1 MNLDRVFNGIIKYL
15 DREIFPHMNDWQE
28 MLARIAVSR
37 VTADP
42 AKLKSTLMANPFV
55 RTFAII
61 DGEGNVDIEHLLN
74 DVKCQIEKK
83 GKLELTIPMFG
94 KFNFI
99 PDDIDKLHY
108 YITEG

>member
-1 MNLDRVFNGIIKYL
+1 
-15 DREIFPHMNDWQE
+15 

-42 AKLKSTLMANPFV
+42 AKLKSTMMANPFI

-74 DVKCQIEKK
+74 DVKVQIEKK
-83 GKLELTIPMFG
+83 GKLELNIPMFG
-94 KFNFI
+94 KFNFM
-99 PDDIDKLHY
+99 PEDVEKLRY
-108 YITEG
+108 YIMEG